1 MYRHLTF
8 SILLAGCYSASPTTP
23 SITHTRAFFLSF
35 FLRSSKRDI
44 EFFFRFFFFFQQQQ
58 QFYIS
63 KRWSSLQILFAFRIS
78 SGDDKLIE
86 NSVTR
91 TTRGDVQELMSFH
104 PHSYSYSLFF
114 ASIFKSLKSLPM
126 LLLSSWLACSS
137 LQASSDASTCRP
149 TWCIF
154 IVVKRSGSKSS
165 LE

>member
-44 EFFFRFFFFFQQQQ
+44 EFFFGFFFFFQQQQ

-91 TTRGDVQELMSFH
+91 TTRGERSEADVVPSPFLFLFPLFCFNFQKSEISANVITKLMT
-104 PHSYSYSLFF
+104 SL
-114 ASIFKSLKSLPM
+114 
-126 LLLSSWLACSS
+126 
-137 LQASSDASTCRP
+137 
-149 TWCIF
+149 
-154 IVVKRSGSKSS
+154 
-165 LE
+165 